1 MPAVRRGRCAEKRWP
16 AVDVGDR
23 RWRPVVVR
31 WTPVSHGGSVVAP
44 VARKGGRR
52 TSLGDVVVEP
62 DREIE
67 TYKAAFDQLE
77 AEIER
82 RMA

>member
-1 MPAVRRGRCAEKRWP
+1 
-16 AVDVGDR
+16 
-23 RWRPVVVR
+23 
-31 WTPVSHGGSVVAP
+31 
-44 VARKGGRR
+44 
-52 TSLGDVVVEP
+52 VVVEP